1 MLDKNKKSV
10 MIILYPGRVYI
21 VKNRNDAMTNMQAKN
36 KTLTVIILTLVTM
49 VFEIFFGIITHS
61 MALTADG
68 WHMGTHAFALSI
80 TFFAYILAA
89 KFQNSPKFSIS
100 TDKIGTLGGFVSSI
114 LLGVTG
120 VAILYESF
128 LRFFNP
134 YEIGF
139 NEAIIVAVIG
149 LIVNLVSVLIMGVH
163 SHEHGHNNNHEHEHK
178 ETEKKDYNFIAA
190 YMHILADA
198 LTSFFAIFAL
208 LAGKYFGLVF
218 LDPFVGIIGGVM
230 ICIWAYNLIKS
241 TSLVLLDYCEK

>member
-1 MLDKNKKSV
+1 MSPL
-10 MIILYPGRVYI
+10 
-21 VKNRNDAMTNMQAKN
+21 QAKN
-36 KTLTVIILTLVTM
+36 KTLFVIILTLITM
-49 VFEIFFGIITHS
+49 AFEIFFGIITHS

-100 TDKIGTLGGFVSSI
+100 TDKIGTLAGFVSSI
-114 LLGVTG
+114 LLGLTG
-120 VAILYESF
+120 VLILYESV

-134 YEIGF
+134 YEISF
-139 NEAIIVAVIG
+139 SEAIIVAIIG

-163 SHEHGHNNNHEHEHK
+163 SHRHDHGHSHGHEHEHEHK

-218 LDPFVGIIGGVM
+218 LDPFVGVVGGVM

-241 TSLVLLDYCEK
+241 TSLVLLDYREK

>member
-1 MLDKNKKSV
+1 

-241 TSLVLLDYCEK
+241 T

>member
-1 MLDKNKKSV
+1 M
-10 MIILYPGRVYI
+10 
-21 VKNRNDAMTNMQAKN
+21 A
-36 KTLTVIILTLVTM
+36 
-49 VFEIFFGIITHS
+49 FEIFFGIITHS

-80 TFFAYILAA
+80 TFFAYILTS
-89 KFQNSPKFSIS
+89 KFQNSDKFSLS
-100 TDKIGTLGGFVSSI
+100 TDKIGTLAGFVSSI
-114 LLGVTG
+114 LLGLTG
-120 VAILYESF
+120 VLILYESV

-139 NEAIIVAVIG
+139 SEAIIVAIIG
-149 LIVNLVSVLIMGVH
+149 LVVNLLSILIMGTRVH
-163 SHEHGHNNNHEHEHK
+163 SHNHKHK
-178 ETEKKDYNFIAA
+178 EHTKKDYNFIAA

-218 LDPFVGIIGGVM
+218 LDPFVGVVGGVM

-241 TSLVLLDYCEK
+241 TSLVLLDYREK

>member
-1 MLDKNKKSV
+1 MSPL
-10 MIILYPGRVYI
+10 
-21 VKNRNDAMTNMQAKN
+21 QAKN
-36 KTLTVIILTLVTM
+36 KTLFVIILTLITM
-49 VFEIFFGIITHS
+49 AFEIFFGIITHS

-120 VAILYESF
+120 VALLYESF

-139 NEAIIVAVIG
+139 SEAIIVAVIG
-149 LIVNLVSVLIMGVH
+149 LVVNLVSVLIMGVH
-163 SHEHGHNNNHEHEHK
+163 SHRHDHGHSHDHEHEHEHK

-218 LDPFVGIIGGVM
+218 LDPFVGVVGGVM

-241 TSLVLLDYCEK
+241 TSLVLLDYREK

>member
-1 MLDKNKKSV
+1 MSPL
-10 MIILYPGRVYI
+10 
-21 VKNRNDAMTNMQAKN
+21 QAKN
-36 KTLTVIILTLVTM
+36 KTLFVIILTLITM
-49 VFEIFFGIITHS
+49 AFEIFFGIITHS

-80 TFFAYILAA
+80 TFFAYILTS
-89 KFQNSPKFSIS
+89 KFQNSDKFSLS

-139 NEAIIVAVIG
+139 SEAIIVAVIG

-163 SHEHGHNNNHEHEHK
+163 SHRHDHGHSHGHEHEHEHK

-218 LDPFVGIIGGVM
+218 LDPFVGVVGGVM

-241 TSLVLLDYCEK
+241 TSLVLLDYREK

>member
-1 MLDKNKKSV
+1 MSPL
-10 MIILYPGRVYI
+10 
-21 VKNRNDAMTNMQAKN
+21 QAKN
-36 KTLTVIILTLVTM
+36 KTLFVIILTLITM
-49 VFEIFFGIITHS
+49 AFEIFFGIITHS

-100 TDKIGTLGGFVSSI
+100 TDKIGTLAGFVSSI
-114 LLGVTG
+114 LLGLTG
-120 VAILYESF
+120 VLILYESV

-134 YEIGF
+134 YEISF

-149 LIVNLVSVLIMGVH
+149 LTVNLVSVLIMGVH
-163 SHEHGHNNNHEHEHK
+163 SHRHDHGHSHGHEHEHEHK

-208 LAGKYFGLVF
+208 LAGKYFGLEF
-218 LDPFVGIIGGVM
+218 LDPFVGVVGGVM

-241 TSLVLLDYCEK
+241 TSLVLLDYREK

>member
-1 MLDKNKKSV
+1 MSPL
-10 MIILYPGRVYI
+10 
-21 VKNRNDAMTNMQAKN
+21 QAKN
-36 KTLTVIILTLVTM
+36 KTLFVIILTLITM
-49 VFEIFFGIITHS
+49 AFEIFFGIITHS

-80 TFFAYILAA
+80 TFFAYILTS
-89 KFQNSPKFSIS
+89 KFQNSDKFSLS
-100 TDKIGTLGGFVSSI
+100 TDKIGTLAGFVSSI
-114 LLGVTG
+114 LLGLTG
-120 VAILYESF
+120 VLILYESV

-134 YEIGF
+134 YEISF
-139 NEAIIVAVIG
+139 SEAIIVAVIG

-163 SHEHGHNNNHEHEHK
+163 SHRHDHGHSHDHEHEHEHK

-218 LDPFVGIIGGVM
+218 LDPFVGVVGGVM

-241 TSLVLLDYCEK
+241 TSLVLLDYREK

>member
-1 MLDKNKKSV
+1 MSPL
-10 MIILYPGRVYI
+10 
-21 VKNRNDAMTNMQAKN
+21 QAKN
-36 KTLTVIILTLVTM
+36 KTLFVIILTLITM
-49 VFEIFFGIITHS
+49 AFEIFFGIITHS

-139 NEAIIVAVIG
+139 SEAIIVAVIG
-149 LIVNLVSVLIMGVH
+149 LVVNLVSVLIMGVH
-163 SHEHGHNNNHEHEHK
+163 SHRHDHGHSHDHEHEHEHK
-178 ETEKKDYNFIAA
+178 KTEKDYNFIAA

-218 LDPFVGIIGGVM
+218 LDPFVGVVGGVM

-241 TSLVLLDYCEK
+241 TSLVLLDYREK

>member
-1 MLDKNKKSV
+1 MSPL
-10 MIILYPGRVYI
+10 
-21 VKNRNDAMTNMQAKN
+21 QAKN
-36 KTLTVIILTLVTM
+36 KTLFVIILTLITM
-49 VFEIFFGIITHS
+49 AFEIFFGIITHS

-114 LLGVTG
+114 LLGATG

-163 SHEHGHNNNHEHEHK
+163 SHRHDHGHSHDHEHEHEHK

-218 LDPFVGIIGGVM
+218 LDPFVGVVGGVM

-241 TSLVLLDYCEK
+241 TSLVLLDYREK

>member
-1 MLDKNKKSV
+1 MSPL
-10 MIILYPGRVYI
+10 
-21 VKNRNDAMTNMQAKN
+21 QAKN
-36 KTLTVIILTLVTM
+36 KTLFVIILTLITM
-49 VFEIFFGIITHS
+49 AFEIFFGIITHS

-80 TFFAYILAA
+80 TFFAYILTS
-89 KFQNSPKFSIS
+89 KFQNSDKFSLS
-100 TDKIGTLGGFVSSI
+100 TDKIGTLAGFVSSI

-163 SHEHGHNNNHEHEHK
+163 SHRHDHGHSHDHKHEHEHK

-218 LDPFVGIIGGVM
+218 LDPFVGVVGGVM

-241 TSLVLLDYCEK
+241 TSLVLLDYREK